1 MGWLTVHRAIT
12 LAQRF
17 ERQIDPTWITLRE
30 TISDEVKA
38 KGWNEEVQSY
48 TAAYDGIDLDAA
60 TLHIGLSGL
69 IDPSDER
76 FAATVVAT
84 EAELRS
90 GATVYR
96 YHRDDGLPG
105 TEGGFHLCAAW
116 LLEAYLL
123 TDQRSQAEALF
134 DRLVAAAGPTGLL
147 SEEYDPVAERA
158 LGNHPQADS
167 HIGLLRCA
175 QLLDG

>member
-1 MGWLTVHRAIT
+1 MR
-12 LAQRF
+12 
-17 ERQIDPTWITLRE
+17 ER
-30 TISDEVKA
+30 
-38 KGWNEEVQSY
+38 GWNDEVQSF
-48 TAAYDGIDLDAA
+48 TAAYDGTDLDAA

-69 IDPSDER
+69 IDPSDPR

-116 LLEAYLL
+116 LVEAYLL

-134 DRLVAAAGPTGLL
+134 DRLVTAAGPTGLL
-147 SEEYDPVAERA
+147 SEEFDPVAERA
-158 LGNHPQADS
+158 LGNHPQAYS
-167 HIGLLRCA
+167 HLGLLRCA
-175 QLLDG
+175 QLLDA